1 MTKRE
6 NKIMEIAVE
15 IDRLLTD
22 GIEIH
27 PKSPIHEKLNKAL
40 RQPAVIKSVC
50 DHPWKELESVMGDG
64 VLCRKCNTVI
74 KQTDI

>member
-6 NKIMEIAVE
+6 KLIMNVAFE

-27 PKSPIHEKLNKAL
+27 PNSPIHEKLNQAL
-40 RQPAVIKSVC
+40 HQPVVTSSKPKSKSSKKEIDPEWFSKWCDVI
-50 DHPWKELESVMGDG
+50 L
-64 VLCRKCNTVI
+64 RI
-74 KQTDI
+74 

>member
-1 MTKRE
+1 M
-6 NKIMEIAVE
+6 NVAIE

-40 RQPAVIKSVC
+40 RQPAVISSKPKGKSSKKVVDPEWFSKWC
-50 DHPWKELESVMGDG
+50 D
-64 VLCRKCNTVI
+64 VI
-74 KQTDI
+74 KRI

>member
-6 NKIMEIAVE
+6 KKIMEIAVE

-27 PKSPIHEKLNKAL
+27 PNSPIHEKLNQAL
-40 RQPAVIKSVC
+40 LQPAVLSSKPKGKSSKKVVDPEQFSKWCEIIK
-50 DHPWKELESVMGDG
+50 
-64 VLCRKCNTVI
+64 RI
-74 KQTDI
+74 